1 MTSVSSERLAAIFV
15 EIADT
20 LVAEFEVL
28 EFLTMLADR
37 AVTLV
42 DAAAVG
48 VLLADQGGELA
59 FLAASDE
66 SARLVEVFQVQA
78 QEGPCLEAFRT
89 GRPVVNV
96 DLDTAAGLW
105 PGFAPRAAAAGFR
118 SVHAFPLRL
127 RSDVIGA
134 LNVFGTHPGGDV
146 SGTDIPVM
154 QALADIAT
162 IGLLQQRTIHRGEV
176 LAGQLQDAL
185 DSRVAI
191 EQAKGV
197 VAQARGISVDDAF
210 TAIRAYARNRNLR
223 LAEVARTVVTSRSA
237 IPGLTGPPSG
247 RRR

>member
-1 MTSVSSERLAAIFV
+1 MSSLSSERLAAVFV

-20 LVAEFEVL
+20 LVAEFDVL

-37 AVTLV
+37 AATLV

-48 VLLADQGGELA
+48 VLLADQSGEMTL
-59 FLAASDE
+59 LAASDE
-66 SARLVEVFQVQA
+66 SARLVEVFQVQNR
-78 QEGPCLEAFRT
+78 EGPCLEAFRT
-89 GRPVVNV
+89 GLPVVNV
-96 DLDTAAGLW
+96 DLLEAADLW
-105 PGFAPRAAAAGFR
+105 PMFAPHAATAGFR

-134 LNVFGTHPGGDV
+134 LNVFGARPGGTFTAPDV
-146 SGTDIPVM
+146 AVM

-185 DSRVAI
+185 DSRVVI

-197 VAQARGISVDDAF
+197 IAQARGVSVDEAF
-210 TAIRAYARNRNLR
+210 AAIRVYARSRNLR
-223 LAEVARTVVTSRSA
+223 LVEVARAVVASRSGV
-237 IPGLTGPPSG
+237 PDLMGPPPGS
-247 RRR
+247 RP